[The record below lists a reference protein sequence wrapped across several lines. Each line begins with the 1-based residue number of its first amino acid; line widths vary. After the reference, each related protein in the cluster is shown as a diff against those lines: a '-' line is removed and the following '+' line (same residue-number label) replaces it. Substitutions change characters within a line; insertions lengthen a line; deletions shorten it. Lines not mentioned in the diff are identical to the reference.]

1 MTNFAEKLAA
11 TVGIANLFTGDAIE
25 ARYRS
30 DISGRSV
37 SDPGYV
43 VRPRNAA
50 EVAAILRAAN
60 EAGIGVTTQGGRTGT
75 VKGAVPDAGAIVISL
90 ERMAAIE
97 ELDPLSM
104 TITVEAGATLQA
116 VHEAVEAVG
125 LLLPLDIGAR
135 GSATIGG
142 VISTNAGGVRAVRW
156 GVARDMVLGVE
167 AVLADGTIVT
177 GLKKTLK
184 DNAGYDWKH
193 LMIGSEGTLGVVTRA
208 TLRLRPMPR
217 TTMTAL
223 IAADDFTKVVTL
235 LRDLDADLG
244 GQLTSF
250 EVMWQD
256 FYELITSANRAKRA
270 PPFPANYP
278 FYVLVEA
285 MGGDPQADPAR
296 FEKALE
302 AATERG
308 QAVDI
313 IIAQSGRER
322 ADLWAIREDLSDPMR
337 PLWPLFA
344 FDVSVALGDMA
355 ATAAR
360 ATANVRAEF
369 PNATLLTYGHA
380 GDGNLHFVI
389 GVGDGSKEAEHRVD
403 MAVYRAIQEVGG
415 SISAEHGIGLAKLEF
430 LGITRSESEI
440 ALMRLLKKA
449 LDPKNTLNP
458 GKILPRQ
465 DGLQ

>member
-1 MTNFAEKLAA
+1 MDLAEKLAA
-11 TVGIANLFTGDAIE
+11 TVGSANLFTGDAIE
-25 ARYRS
+25 ARYRG
-30 DISGRSV
+30 DISGRTQ

-50 EVAAILRAAN
+50 EVAEILRTAN
-60 EAGIGVTTQGGRTGT
+60 AAGIGVTPQGGRTGT
-75 VKGAVPDAGAIVISL
+75 VKGAVPDAGAIVLSL

-116 VHEAVEAVG
+116 VHEAVEAAG

-223 IAADDFTKVVTL
+223 IAADDFTKIVTL

-250 EVMWQD
+250 EVMWRD
-256 FYELITSANRAKRA
+256 FYALITAANRAKRA
-270 PPFPANYP
+270 PPFPASYP
-278 FYVLVEA
+278 FYVLIEA
-285 MGGDPQADPAR
+285 MGGDPAADPAR

-308 QAVDI
+308 QAIDV

-322 ADLWAIREDLSDPMR
+322 ADLWAVREDLSDAMR

-355 ATAAR
+355 AAAAR

-389 GVGDGSKEAEHRVD
+389 GVGDGSKQAEHRVD
-403 MAVYRAIQEVGG
+403 MAVYRAIQQAGG
-415 SISAEHGIGLAKLEF
+415 SISAEHGIGLEKIEF
-430 LGITRSESEI
+430 LGLTRSASEI
-440 ALMRLLKKA
+440 ALMRLLKNA

-458 GKILPRQ
+458 GKILARQ
-465 DGLQ
+465 EALP